1 MKKPVNV
8 FKFGG
13 ASLKDAAGMRNV
25 SSILSRYKGEP
36 VVVVVSALGKTTN
49 ALEAVVKA
57 HQDKNPQAAEQYQ
70 QIKNAH
76 FALLQELVEPDN
88 KAFDDL
94 NDIFVEAE
102 WALEEA
108 PHPNYDYIYD
118 QIVSV
123 GELASSCIIAAL
135 LNHQGL
141 ATQWLDARDVLKTDD
156 IFREATVLWHDTI
169 ESVRETMLPVLHSGT
184 FVLTQGFIGST
195 SENATT
201 TLGREGSDYSA
212 AIFSYC
218 LDAEKMTIW
227 KDVPGVLTADPRL
240 FENVQQLYRLSY
252 NEAIEM
258 TYYGARVIHPKTIKP
273 LQNKSIPLHVKSFL
287 HPDEKGTVIAAEVDD
302 NYPPIVVVEPDQA
315 LLIISTRD
323 FSFVAEHHLGQI
335 FSLSAKH
342 RVWVNLMKNTAINF
356 IACVP
361 NDTGRVDAF
370 ISDLEKD
377 FQVVK
382 EENLELVTV
391 RHYQE
396 ELLHELKKGKIILL
410 EDSFEKTVQM
420 VLKTVPMLKRKDMQ
434 TATP

>member
-13 ASLKDAAGMRNV
+13 ASIKDAASMKNV
-25 SSILSRYKGEP
+25 ANILLQYKGDP
-36 VVVVVSALGKTTN
+36 IVIVVSALGKTTN
-49 ALEAVVKA
+49 ALEVVIKA
-57 HQDKNPQAAEQYQ
+57 HQERSDQTMALYGAIKETHFQLLHELLDKENE
-70 QIKNAH
+70 
-76 FALLQELVEPDN
+76 
-88 KAFDDL
+88 AFKDL

-123 GELASSCIIAAL
+123 GELASSVILSAY
-135 LNHQGL
+135 LNSKGL
-141 ATQWLDARDVLKTDD
+141 PTKWMDARDMLKTDE
-156 IFREATVLWHDTI
+156 IYREATVNWSETI
-169 ESVRETMLPVLHSGT
+169 ELVREKMLPVLNNGS
-184 FVLTQGFIGST
+184 FILTQGFIGST
-195 SENATT
+195 NENATT

-218 LDAEKMTIW
+218 LEAEKMTIW

-273 LQNKSIPLHVKSFL
+273 LQNKSIPLHVKSFIQ
-287 HPDEKGTVIAAEVDD
+287 PEAKGTVISADVED
-302 NYPPIVVVEPDQA
+302 NYPPIVVVESGQA
-315 LLIISTRD
+315 LLIISTKD

-335 FSLSAKH
+335 FNLSAKH

-370 ISDLEKD
+370 IEDLQKD
-377 FQVVK
+377 FNVVK

-396 ELLHELKKGKIILL
+396 DLLNELKKGKIILL

-420 VLKTVPMLKRKDMQ
+420 VLKTVPMLKRKDV
-434 TATP
+434 

>member
-13 ASLKDAAGMRNV
+13 ASIKDATSMKNV
-25 SSILSRYKGEP
+25 ANILLQYKGDP
-36 VVVVVSALGKTTN
+36 IVIVVSALGKTTN
-49 ALEAVVKA
+49 ALEVVIKA
-57 HQDKNPQAAEQYQ
+57 HQEGSDQTMALYGAIKETHFQLLHELLDKENE
-70 QIKNAH
+70 
-76 FALLQELVEPDN
+76 
-88 KAFDDL
+88 AFKDL

-123 GELASSCIIAAL
+123 GELASSVILSAY
-135 LNHQGL
+135 LNSRGL
-141 ATQWLDARDVLKTDD
+141 PTKWMDARDMLKTDE
-156 IFREATVLWHDTI
+156 IYREATVNWSETI
-169 ESVRETMLPVLHSGT
+169 DLVREKMLPVLNNGS
-184 FVLTQGFIGST
+184 FILTQGFIGST
-195 SENATT
+195 NENATT

-273 LQNKSIPLHVKSFL
+273 LQNKSIPLHVKSFIQ
-287 HPDEKGTVIAAEVDD
+287 PEAKGTVISADVED
-302 NYPPIVVVEPDQA
+302 NYPPIVVVESGQA
-315 LLIISTRD
+315 LLIISTKD

-335 FSLSAKH
+335 FNLSAKH

-370 ISDLEKD
+370 IEDLQKD
-377 FQVVK
+377 FNVVK

-396 ELLHELKKGKIILL
+396 DLLIELKKGKIILL

-420 VLKTVPMLKRKDMQ
+420 VLKTVPMLKRKDV
-434 TATP
+434 

>member
-13 ASLKDAAGMRNV
+13 ASIKDAASMKNV
-25 SSILSRYKGEP
+25 ANILLQYKGDP
-36 VVVVVSALGKTTN
+36 IVIVVSALGKTTN
-49 ALEAVVKA
+49 ALEVVIKA
-57 HQDKNPQAAEQYQ
+57 HQERSDQTMALYGAIKETHFQLLHELLDKENE
-70 QIKNAH
+70 
-76 FALLQELVEPDN
+76 
-88 KAFDDL
+88 AFKDL

-123 GELASSCIIAAL
+123 GELASSVILSAY
-135 LNHQGL
+135 LNSRGL
-141 ATQWLDARDVLKTDD
+141 PTKWMDARDMLKTDE
-156 IFREATVLWHDTI
+156 IYREATVNWSETI
-169 ESVRETMLPVLHSGT
+169 ELVREKMLPVLNNGS
-184 FVLTQGFIGST
+184 FILSQGFIGST
-195 SENATT
+195 NENATT

-218 LDAEKMTIW
+218 LEAEKMTIW

-273 LQNKSIPLHVKSFL
+273 LQNKSIPLHVKSFIQ
-287 HPDEKGTVIAAEVDD
+287 PEAKGTVISADVED
-302 NYPPIVVVEPDQA
+302 NYPPIVVVESGQA
-315 LLIISTRD
+315 LLIISTKD

-335 FSLSAKH
+335 FNLSAKH

-370 ISDLEKD
+370 IEDLQKD
-377 FQVVK
+377 FNVVK

-396 ELLHELKKGKIILL
+396 DLLNELKKGKIILL

-420 VLKTVPMLKRKDMQ
+420 VLKTVPMLKRKDV
-434 TATP
+434 

>member
-13 ASLKDAAGMRNV
+13 ASIKDAASMKNV
-25 SSILSRYKGEP
+25 ANILLQYKGEP
-36 VVVVVSALGKTTN
+36 IVIVVSALGKTTN
-49 ALEAVVKA
+49 ALEVVIKA
-57 HQDKNPQAAEQYQ
+57 HQEGSDQTMALYGAIKETHFQLLHELFDKENE
-70 QIKNAH
+70 
-76 FALLQELVEPDN
+76 
-88 KAFDDL
+88 AFKDL

-123 GELASSCIIAAL
+123 GELASSVILSAY
-135 LNHQGL
+135 LNSKGL
-141 ATQWLDARDVLKTDD
+141 PTKWMDARDMLKTDE
-156 IFREATVLWHDTI
+156 IYREATVNWSETI
-169 ESVRETMLPVLHSGT
+169 ELVREKMLPVLNNGS
-184 FVLTQGFIGST
+184 FILTQGFIGST
-195 SENATT
+195 NENATT

-273 LQNKSIPLHVKSFL
+273 LQNKSIPLHVKSFIQ
-287 HPDEKGTVIAAEVDD
+287 PDAKGTVISADVED
-302 NYPPIVVVEPDQA
+302 NYPPIVVVESGQA
-315 LLIISTRD
+315 LLIISTKD

-335 FSLSAKH
+335 FNLSAKH

-370 ISDLEKD
+370 IEDLQKD
-377 FQVVK
+377 FNVVK

-396 ELLHELKKGKIILL
+396 DLLNELKKGKIILL

-420 VLKTVPMLKRKDMQ
+420 VLKTVPMLKRKEV
-434 TATP
+434 

>member
-13 ASLKDAAGMRNV
+13 ASIKDATSMKNV
-25 SSILSRYKGEP
+25 ANILLQYKGDP
-36 VVVVVSALGKTTN
+36 IVIVVSALGKTTN
-49 ALEAVVKA
+49 ALEVVIKA
-57 HQDKNPQAAEQYQ
+57 HQEGSDQTMALYGAIKETHFQLLHELLDKENE
-70 QIKNAH
+70 
-76 FALLQELVEPDN
+76 
-88 KAFDDL
+88 AFKDL

-123 GELASSCIIAAL
+123 GELASSVILSAY
-135 LNHQGL
+135 LNSRGL
-141 ATQWLDARDVLKTDD
+141 PTKWMDARDMLKTDE
-156 IFREATVLWHDTI
+156 IYREATVNWSETI
-169 ESVRETMLPVLHSGT
+169 DLVREKMLPVLNNGS
-184 FVLTQGFIGST
+184 FILTQGFIGST
-195 SENATT
+195 NENATT

-273 LQNKSIPLHVKSFL
+273 LQNKSIPLHVKSFIQ
-287 HPDEKGTVIAAEVDD
+287 PEAKGTVISADVED
-302 NYPPIVVVEPDQA
+302 NYPPIVVVESGQA
-315 LLIISTRD
+315 LLIISTKD

-335 FSLSAKH
+335 FNLSAKH

-370 ISDLEKD
+370 IEDLQKD
-377 FQVVK
+377 FNVVK

-396 ELLHELKKGKIILL
+396 DLLNELKKGKIILL

-420 VLKTVPMLKRKDMQ
+420 VLKTVPMLKRKDV
-434 TATP
+434 

>member
-13 ASLKDAAGMRNV
+13 ASIKDAAGMKNV
-25 SSILSRYKGEP
+25 AGILNKYKNDP
-36 VVVVVSALGKTTN
+36 IVIVVSALGKTTN
-49 ALEAVVKA
+49 ALEEVINA
-57 HQDKNPQAAEQYQ
+57 HQSGTGNALDIYNK
-70 QIKNAH
+70 IKESH
-76 FALLQELVEPDN
+76 FLLLKELIKDDN
-88 KAFDDL
+88 DEAFKDL

-108 PHPNYDYIYD
+108 PHPNFDYIYD
-118 QIVSV
+118 QIISV
-123 GELASSCIIAAL
+123 GELASTVILAAF
-135 LNHQGL
+135 LNKSDIP
-141 ATQWLDARDVLKTDD
+141 TKWMDARDMLKTDE
-156 IFREATVLWHDTI
+156 IYREATVNWNETVDL
-169 ESVRETMLPVLHSGT
+169 VREKMLPVLQSGS

-195 SENATT
+195 KENATT

-273 LQNKSIPLHVKSFL
+273 LQNKSIPLHVKSFI
-287 HPDEKGTVIAAEVDD
+287 HPGEKGTVISSDVED
-302 NYPPIVVVEPDQA
+302 NYPPIVVVESNQA
-315 LLIISTRD
+315 LLIISTKD

-335 FSLSAKH
+335 FNLSAKH

-361 NDTGRVDAF
+361 NDTGRVTAF
-370 ISDLEKD
+370 VNDLQKD
-377 FQVVK
+377 FNVVY

-396 ELLHELKKGKIILL
+396 DLLNELKKGKIILL

-420 VLKTVPMLKRKDMQ
+420 VLKTVPMLKRKDLEIKN
-434 TATP
+434 

>member
-1 MKKPVNV
+1 MKKPVNI

-13 ASLKDAAGMRNV
+13 ASIKDAASMKNV
-25 SSILSRYKGEP
+25 ANILLQFKGDP
-36 VVVVVSALGKTTN
+36 IVIVVSALGKTTN
-49 ALEAVVKA
+49 ALEVVINA
-57 HQDKNPQAAEQYQ
+57 HQEGSDQTMALYNAIKETHFQLLAELLDKENE
-70 QIKNAH
+70 
-76 FALLQELVEPDN
+76 
-88 KAFDDL
+88 AFKDL
-94 NDIFVEAE
+94 NDVFVEAE

-108 PHPNYDYIYD
+108 AHPNYDYIYD

-123 GELASSCIIAAL
+123 GELASSVILSAY
-135 LNHQGL
+135 LNKTGL
-141 ATQWLDARDVLKTDD
+141 TTRWLDARDMLKTDE
-156 IFREATVLWHDTI
+156 IYREATVNWTDTI
-169 ESVRETMLPVLHSGT
+169 ELVRDKMLPVLHQGS
-184 FVLTQGFIGST
+184 FIMTQGFIGST
-195 SENATT
+195 KENATT

-273 LQNKSIPLHVKSFL
+273 LQNKSIPLHVKSFI
-287 HPDEKGTVIAAEVDD
+287 HPEAKGTIISADVED
-302 NYPPIVVVEPDQA
+302 NYPPIVVVESGQA
-315 LLIISTRD
+315 LLIISTKD

-335 FSLSAKH
+335 FNLSAKH

-361 NDTGRVDAF
+361 NETGRVNAF
-370 ISDLEKD
+370 IEDLQKD
-377 FQVVK
+377 FNVVK

-396 ELLHELKKGKIILL
+396 DLLNELKKGKIILL

-420 VLKTVPMLKRKDMQ
+420 VLKTVPMLKRKDV
-434 TATP
+434 